1 MKPTDGQGSFPHAD
15 ERYAMPEEVENLL
28 KQHLPWIQSYV
39 HHKLGDH
46 WRAKADTGDIVQEA
60 MIQFLRYGPRV
71 KIDSEKQFRALLC
84 RIIENVVCDQYDWF
98 TAHRRSMARERPLP
112 RDTVLNLDPP
122 QGRVDTPSQIVQQ
135 QEDEA
140 WLRLGL
146 ELLEPKN
153 REVII
158 LHKWEGRSFSQIAEK
173 LGIAKSVARRRYLRS
188 IDLLIETINELQ
200 AGRLE
205 AVIGEV
211 EE

>member
-1 MKPTDGQGSFPHAD
+1 VNEINNTGPDLPPGGQKD
-15 ERYAMPEEVENLL
+15 EPPDLDELL
-28 KQHLPWIQSYV
+28 KRHLPWIQSYV
-39 HHKLGDH
+39 HRKLGSK
-46 WRAKADTGDIVQEA
+46 WRSKADTGDIVQEA

-71 KIDSEKQFRALLC
+71 KVTNDRQFRALLC

-98 TAHRRSMARERPLP
+98 TAHRRTIARERPLP
-112 RDTVLNLDPP
+112 SDTVLNLDPP
-122 QGRVDTPSQIVQQ
+122 QGRVNTPSKIVLQ

-158 LHKWEGRSFSQIAEK
+158 LHKWENLSFSEIGK
-173 LGIAKSVARRRYLRS
+173 RLGIAKSVARRRYLRS
-188 IDLLIETINELQ
+188 IDLLIETINKLQ
-200 AGRLE
+200 VGQLD
-205 AVIGEV
+205 AVIGEM